1 MKTIILFFLVSFS
14 SFAHEDCATCL
25 PEFLPDTSTSNLE
38 EFSSRLEHWS
48 ANNDQVMS
56 APCKHKVL
64 DLPALNQSLEG
75 MTGKKDKKILG
86 VKFEDEN
93 PDLLRV
99 FKNLTSKTSDWKWW
113 EKIFYK
119 HDPDLNLQANY
130 QVNPECKKVLC
141 AVDKIWGQ
149 YVGRKLLF
157 MNLKFGYNGS
167 ELVHANAARYSDAEM
182 DDLILAMSDLPQ
194 AMMPLG
200 NNREITKY
208 LATES
213 HPDKGPTV
221 WADSLVRLYA
231 PWFRGPQGL
240 RFQTL
245 VHEMGHNI
253 NSSISPELNQRW
265 LGMSSW
271 VKTGDKWEFDS
282 VGACMPSRYALT
294 SPLEDFAE
302 TSSAYRYNGR
312 ALLAQCPEKYN
323 FMKDNVFHGVEYRE
337 ESQCSG
343 K

>member
-1 MKTIILFFLVSFS
+1 MKIIFLSLILAS
-14 SFAHEDCATCL
+14 SAMAEDCATCH

-48 ANNDQVMS
+48 ANNDQVMN
-56 APCKHKVL
+56 APCKHKTL
-64 DLPALNQSLEG
+64 DLAQLNQSLET
-75 MTGKKDKKILG
+75 MTGNKSKKIQG
-86 VKFEDEN
+86 VKFDHEN
-93 PDLLRV
+93 PELLRV
-99 FKNLTSKTSDWKWW
+99 FKNLTSKISDWKWW
-113 EKIFYK
+113 EKIVYK
-119 HDPDLNLQANY
+119 HEGEIDLQANY
-130 QVNPECKKVLC
+130 QVNPECNKVLC

-157 MNLKFGYNGS
+157 MNLKYGYNGS
-167 ELVHANAARYSDAEM
+167 ELIHANAAKYTDAEM
-182 DDLILAMSDLPQ
+182 DDLLLAMSDLPQ
-194 AMMPLG
+194 AIMPLG
-200 NNREITKY
+200 RNHEITKY
-208 LATES
+208 EATES

-245 VHEMGHNI
+245 IHEIGHNM
-253 NSSISPELNQRW
+253 NSAIAPEINQRW
-265 LGMSSW
+265 LSMSSW

-282 VGACMPSRYALT
+282 VGACMPSRYAMT
-294 SPLEDFAE
+294 SPLEDYAE

-312 ALLAQCPEKYN
+312 ALLAQCPDKYN
-323 FMKDNVFHGVEYRE
+323 FMKDNVFRGVEYRE